1 MMTNGKKLLMPR
13 VSYNTL
19 VGTNVTIVIIRERD
33 KVMEALKIKI
43 RDGFFSGTNKVNLES
58 ATKTKVV
65 GNGWVATIEKDGTIK
80 CRCIQKDSNGETIV
94 RFALYP
100 NGYSKL
106 TIKEGNNP
114 VKVLVETFSIT
125 KNHKV
130 ENGEIY
136 LSDGEISNRFGF
148 YRDELFLKFLKKN
161 KIRYVR
167 RDNPNKE
174 YVIRQALLETG
185 KIDETIKTD
194 GTLTEINKVE
204 DENLKGTSFYDISTT
219 YRVDNA
225 KWVVVYRSGHSGRLY
240 TQEKNFLDFK
250 ILN

>member
-136 LSDGEISNRFGF
+136 R
-148 YRDELFLKFLKKN
+148 K
-161 KIRYVR
+161 
-167 RDNPNKE
+167 
-174 YVIRQALLETG
+174 
-185 KIDETIKTD
+185 DETIPEDKINQITD
-194 GTLTEINKVE
+194 LAMFKEFISDKKWIKNSSK
-204 DENLKGTSFYDISTT
+204 NIPDISGIIYINNTEVIKESELRNT
-219 YRVDNA
+219 IQVAYPNLTIFCANV
-225 KWVVVYRSGHSGRLY
+225 
-240 TQEKNFLDFK
+240 E
-250 ILN
+250 